1 MVNIGRD
8 ATFAKV
14 HSTEWTTAVAPSQL
28 TGERNKNKEILLVVD
43 SGAWYVWLAFDD
55 VTNKTLVGWTLQE

>member
-14 HSTEWTTAVAPSQL
+14 HSTEWTTAVAPNEL
-28 TGERNKNKEILLVVD
+28 TGRNCNKEILLVVD
-43 SGAWYVWLAFDD
+43 SGEWYVWLAFDD